1 MSNCKK
7 CGNVCANGK
16 NKCNTCFCN
25 QAKLT
30 QIEIDATMLELCAVE
45 ER

>member
-16 NKCNTCFCN
+16 VKCNMCVRKRVN
-25 QAKLT
+25 LT
-30 QIEIDATMLELCAVE
+30 QLEIDATMLELCAVE
-45 ER
+45 E